1 MQVVYNTTSLKQRKR
16 DKNNKKYKL
25 KKTQTMKKNT
35 MEYTAPEMEIVS
47 VVAECGVYI
56 SSDNSD
62 ILYAGEELYEDE
74 F

>member
-1 MQVVYNTTSLKQRKR
+1 
-16 DKNNKKYKL
+16 
-25 KKTQTMKKNT
+25 MKKNT